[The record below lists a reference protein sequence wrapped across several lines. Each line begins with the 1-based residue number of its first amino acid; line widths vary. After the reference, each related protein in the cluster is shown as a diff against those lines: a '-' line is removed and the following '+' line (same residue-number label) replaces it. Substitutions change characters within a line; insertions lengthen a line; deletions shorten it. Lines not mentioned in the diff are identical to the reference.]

1 MNATTGRLAAL
12 FAPRRPVPAT
22 VEFADM
28 SGRGGP
34 HALPDVAAF
43 RNADALLHVVLTDL
57 PPLIGPL
64 IMREIGSEFPS
75 HQPARSA
82 VSFTTTSARA

>member
-22 VEFADM
+22 VEIADM

-43 RNADALLHVVLTDL
+43 RNADALLHVVLTAIAYTFL
-57 PPLIGPL
+57 QAERHRRAAAGLT
-64 IMREIGSEFPS
+64 FP
-75 HQPARSA
+75 
-82 VSFTTTSARA
+82 VVRAIVHES